1 MSGRFRTVISNNS
14 LIDFCDWN
22 FFEPNL
28 INKFA
33 DELIIAYSTN
43 KPITPKL

>member
-1 MSGRFRTVISNNS
+1 MSGKFRTVTSNIS
-14 LIDFCDWN
+14 LIDLCDWN

-28 INKFA
+28 INKLA